1 MMQDEKLL
9 AYIEALWEDPA
20 EYKVFA
26 SDRMMCLN
34 QAIMQQQRPE
44 DRDIRTGLMSGAAF
58 LLSAFSI
65 ADRYA
70 YRKKFPRILICDD
83 VMVRGRRICD
93 LIETFRKIIKDRL
106 SATGIAVRGKQV
118 DEDLYRALGVYVFA
132 RSTDNEL
139 LIDSSRYRILH
150 AQILP
155 ATGLTELIVQI
166 TLYLRDTG
174 AVNIPYL
181 LSVRLPWYQ
190 LAQADLSAGGFSYG
204 GMQQYIFLTN

>member
-1 MMQDEKLL
+1 MIQEKLL
-9 AYIEALWEDPA
+9 HFAETLWEDPA

-26 SDRMMCLN
+26 SDRMLCLN

-83 VMVRGRRICD
+83 VMVRGRRICN
-93 LIETFRKIIKDRL
+93 LIETFRRIIKDRL
-106 SATGIAVRGKQV
+106 SATGVAVREKQV

-132 RSTDNEL
+132 RSADKEL

-155 ATGLTELIVQI
+155 ATDLTGLIVRI
-166 TLYLRDTG
+166 TSYLRDTG
-174 AVNIPYL
+174 AVNTPYL

-190 LAQADLSAGGFSYG
+190 PAPADMSAGGFSYG
-204 GMQQYIFLTN
+204 GIRQYVFLTN